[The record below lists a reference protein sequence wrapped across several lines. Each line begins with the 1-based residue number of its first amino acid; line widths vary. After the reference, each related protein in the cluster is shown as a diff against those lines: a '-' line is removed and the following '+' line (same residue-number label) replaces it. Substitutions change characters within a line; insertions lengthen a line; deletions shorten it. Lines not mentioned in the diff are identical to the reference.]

1 VVLARCGIAC
11 GLIALAAC
19 GSSLG
24 KAPAGSAA
32 ASCGPAAAKTLAV
45 DRTARVYES
54 AGEVYGCATAS
65 RRSYRLGASARSIR
79 EGRAGPIALAGTD
92 VAYGYTVYG
101 VDTISAQVLVRDL
114 TTGKQLRSE
123 PATTAPARVEFVES
137 VDSVVVK
144 PDGAVAWIGE
154 SGSVTGGPTNTE
166 VDRADARG
174 LAKLDSGGSID
185 VHSLRLHGGT
195 VTWRHSGNSR
205 SASLE

>member
-1 VVLARCGIAC
+1 MLARCGIAC

-24 KAPAGSAA
+24 KAPGGSAA
-32 ASCGPAAAKTLAV
+32 ASCGPAGAQTLAI
-45 DRTARVYES
+45 DRQARVYQS
-54 AGEVYGCATAS
+54 GGNVYGCATAS

-79 EGRAGPIALAGTD
+79 EGRAGPVALAGTD

-101 VDTISAQVLVRDL
+101 VDTVSAQVLVRDL
-114 TTGKQLRSE
+114 ASGKQLRSE

-144 PDGAVAWIGE
+144 ADGAVAWIGR
-154 SGSVTGGPTNTE
+154 SGSVVSGPTNTE

-174 LAKLDSGGSID
+174 LAKLDSGSNID
-185 VHSLRLHGGT
+185 VHSLRLHGAT
-195 VTWRHSGNSR
+195 LSWRHRGSSR